1 MQAVPKV
8 SFYTVGCKLNQ
19 YETELIA
26 QKMIDLGF
34 ERVDWADIA
43 DIYIINSCSVTLK
56 AAADSRRKLFAAKR
70 TAPNAKVIITGC
82 YAQIQPEL
90 LDSMPEV
97 DLVVSNDNK
106 DKIISMISRIYPD
119 INADQYENGNP
130 ALRSLYKH
138 SRALIKIQDGCNQKC
153 SYCIIP
159 LGRGEE
165 RSRDYRDIIEEIRLV
180 SSNQYKEAIL
190 TGVHIGRYQFEEDN
204 LTSLLSQIL
213 DETDIERIR
222 LSSVEVNE
230 FSDELIKLCAENN
243 RICPHF
249 HIPLQS
255 GSDRILRLMNRPY
268 RTDRFKAVIEKLKSE
283 VFDSMVGA
291 DIIVGFPGEEE
302 DDFGKT
308 MEFVENHNI
317 DYLHVFSYSDHPQA
331 RSFNFDGKVAGNTI
345 KDRNRILTE
354 LGNRKWNEF
363 LESQM
368 NRELPVLFEKRFTK
382 DSGLL
387 TGLSDNYIRVECAG
401 GAENFNTIQKV
412 RPIEKIDG
420 RIRGELKR

>member
-1 MQAVPKV
+1 MPKV
-8 SFYTVGCKLNQ
+8 SLYTVGCKLNQ

-34 ERVDWADIA
+34 ERVDWAERA

-70 TAPNAKVIITGC
+70 SAPDAKVVITGC

-90 LDSMPEV
+90 LDGMPDV

-106 DKIISMISRIYPD
+106 DKIISMISQFYPEMR
-119 INADQYENGNP
+119 ADQYENGNP

-153 SYCIIP
+153 SYCVIP

-165 RSRDYRDIIEEIRLV
+165 RSRDFRDIIEEIRLV

-190 TGVHIGRYQFEEDN
+190 TGVHIGRYKFEGNN
-204 LTSLLSQIL
+204 LTSLLSRIL

-230 FSDELIKLCAENN
+230 ISDELIKLCAENN

-255 GSDRILRLMNRPY
+255 GSDRILRSMNRPY
-268 RTDRFKAVIEKLKSE
+268 RTERYKAVIERLKSK
-283 VFDSMVGA
+283 VANSMVGA
-291 DIIVGFPGEEE
+291 DIIVGFPGEED

-308 MEFVENHNI
+308 MEFVDNSKI
-317 DYLHVFSYSDHPQA
+317 DYLHVFSYSDHPRA
-331 RSFNFDGKVAGNTI
+331 RSFNFDRKVAGNTI
-345 KDRNRILTE
+345 KDRNKILTD
-354 LGNRKWNEF
+354 LGHRKWNEF
-363 LESQM
+363 LESQLK
-368 NRELPVLFEKRFTK
+368 RELPVLFEKRFTK

-387 TGLSDNYIRVECAG
+387 TGLSDNYIRVECSG
-401 GAENFNTIQKV
+401 GAESFNTIQKV
-412 RPIEKIDG
+412 RPKEIIDG
-420 RIRGELKR
+420 HIRGELKQ